1 MKRKQVK
8 FLNFFSMER
17 IMKVK
22 FFCKL
27 FVFIFFVLFLF
38 NQALPSGFSVSGV
51 GSKALSMGGAFRG
64 LADDWSAAYW
74 NPAGLA
80 YLGTSEISASYI
92 VLSPRPTYMPD
103 VSYRDTHTY
112 QKYDIGFKNGI
123 KWYPEDKNIH
133 FPNFSGFVKLKKFG
147 GFTTGLAFYL
157 PYTMKYNWDLYQP
170 PVGYETTSPY
180 PRVDHLIDLDVF
192 DFHPTIAK
200 EVIKEKLSLGL
211 GISVQFAN
219 FTLKRTTLLHTDSSI
234 QRIYDNFPIDS
245 KLDEDGWGFGFNLG
259 VLFKPTPKLKVGASY
274 RSQVTLDL
282 SGKTNLSLYLPLN
295 IKLDSLVSPEYR
307 GLFQGGVLSWEV
319 DENVDLKLPAEM
331 GIGISYQPLDKLTLA
346 LDVSQTNWSAMDKLE
361 PKFLLPFPT
370 SQPDAVTP
378 QTLQIPLQWEDV
390 VRYSFGAEY
399 LPLKKLAV
407 RGGYY
412 SDPSPV
418 PDKTFGPLFPDVG
431 DKKGI
436 NFGLSYRF
444 NSIELG
450 YNYEYL
456 NFKERKINQLED
468 INGDGLFDN
477 YPGWYK
483 MNMHSSYFT
492 FIYHF

>member
-1 MKRKQVK
+1 LKRKETNLK
-8 FLNFFSMER
+8 NFYSMER
-17 IMKVK
+17 IMKAK
-22 FFCKL
+22 CFGKL
-27 FVFIFFVLFLF
+27 FVLISFILILF

-51 GSKALSMGGAFRG
+51 GSKAISMGGAFRG

-80 YLGTSEISASYI
+80 YLEKSEVSATYI
-92 VLSPRPTYMPD
+92 VLSPRPDYIPD
-103 VSYRDTHTY
+103 VFYGGENSYAV
-112 QKYDIGFKNGI
+112 GFKNGI
-123 KWYPEDKNIH
+123 KWYPFDKNIQ
-133 FPNFSGFVKLKKFG
+133 FPNFSGFVNLKKFG

-157 PYTMKYNWDLYQP
+157 PYTMKFNWDLYQP
-170 PVGYETTSPY
+170 PTGYKTSSPY
-180 PRVDHLIDLDVF
+180 PKVNHMIDIDVF

-219 FTLKRTTLLHTDSSI
+219 FTLRRTTLLHTDSAFI
-234 QRIYDNFPIDS
+234 RPYDNFPIDC
-245 KLDEDGWGFGFNLG
+245 KLDEDGWGFGFNFG
-259 VLFKPTPKLKVGASY
+259 ILFKPMPKLQVGASY
-274 RSQVTLDL
+274 RSQVTMDL
-282 SGKTNLSLYLPLN
+282 SGKTNLTLYLPYDPSYSTEVPR
-295 IKLDSLVSPEYR
+295 KDSL
-307 GLFQGGVLSWEV
+307 LFLGGNPSWEV
-319 DENVDLKLPAEM
+319 DEDVGLKLPAEM
-331 GIGISYQPLDKLTLA
+331 GIGVSYQPFNKLTLA
-346 LDVSQTNWSAMDKLE
+346 MDISQTNWSVMDNLE

-370 SQPDAVTP
+370 TQPDTVVP

-390 VRYSFGAEY
+390 VRYSLGVEY
-399 LPLKKLAV
+399 QLLKKLAV

-412 SDPSPV
+412 SDPSPS
-418 PDKTFGPLFPDVG
+418 PDKTFSPLFLDVG
-431 DKKGI
+431 DKNGI
-436 NFGLSYRF
+436 SLGFSYRF

-456 NFKERKINQLED
+456 DFKERKINQLED
-468 INGDGLFDN
+468 INGDGVFDN